1 MKRIDPKS
9 VIIGLL
15 SGVCIMLLMGQA
27 KPNMSGVHDSI
38 TTKNLNI
45 VNDKGDVVGG
55 FSSGVDDGGYF
66 TILDS
71 KGKHVVSAMS
81 AESAKTPSHGIIFL
95 ECGGKTRLMLSGA
108 GDDNHGGYV
117 HLYNKTDESVVQLG
131 VDEYGNGV
139 VGAFNRKGKGRTLQ
153 PGP

>member
-15 SGVCIMLLMGQA
+15 SGVCIMLVMGQA
-27 KPNMSGVHDSI
+27 KPNMSGVHDFI
-38 TTKNLNI
+38 KTKALYI
-45 VNDKGDVVGG
+45 VNDKGDVVGD

-66 TILDS
+66 TICDS

-81 AESAKTPSHGIIFL
+81 LTNKDGPSYGAIGL
-95 ECGGKTRLMLSGA
+95 ERDGKIRVFLSGA
-108 GDDNHGGYV
+108 DDDNNGGYV
-117 HLYNKTDESVVQLG
+117 TLYNKTEESVVQLDA
-131 VDEYGNGV
+131 DEYGNGV
-139 VGAFNRKGKGRTLQ
+139 VGAYNRKGMGRTLK